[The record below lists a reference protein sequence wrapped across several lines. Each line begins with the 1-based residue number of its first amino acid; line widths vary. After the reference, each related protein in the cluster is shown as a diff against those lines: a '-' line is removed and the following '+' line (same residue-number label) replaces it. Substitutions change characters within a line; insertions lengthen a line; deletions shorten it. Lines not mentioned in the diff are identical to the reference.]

1 MTNDDGS
8 SPQDCVPVPD
18 TAMAT
23 GSEDGEPGEQSDAR
37 PLGPDERAIL
47 ADFAESADVTKAVED
62 SPAAARAVK
71 DDSVLPVAS
80 MVPVDAGGGGDED
93 DPLTPEFRAPTH
105 G

>member
-23 GSEDGEPGEQSDAR
+23 GSEEGEPGEQSDAP

-62 SPAAARAVK
+62 SPAAARAAK
-71 DDSVLPVAS
+71 DDSVLPVE
-80 MVPVDAGGGGDED
+80 AGSHGNED
-93 DPLTPEFRAPTH
+93 DPLTPEFRAPPP